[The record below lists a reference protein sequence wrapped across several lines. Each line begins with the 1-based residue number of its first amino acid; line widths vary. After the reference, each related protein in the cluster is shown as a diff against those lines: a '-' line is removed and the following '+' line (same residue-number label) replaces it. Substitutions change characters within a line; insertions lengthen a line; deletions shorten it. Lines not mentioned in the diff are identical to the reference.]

1 MKESKEFYVNLENI
15 IAFSKILQEGD
26 LQNGIG
32 HVLGDDGLSITV
44 WYFKGD
50 DTDEE
55 LIKRLEAFDE

>member
-1 MKESKEFYVNLENI
+1 MKELKEFYVSLENV

-44 WYFKGD
+44 WYYKGHNR
-50 DTDEE
+50 DEE
-55 LIKRLEAFDE
+55 LIKRLEAYDE